1 MSDYNND
8 DNDNEND
15 NKLKISIAL
24 FPDVIKSA
32 SQKSHIKF
40 KYNIEWRKSKKK
52 IKILSDSLKRK
63 VLIHF
68 LKLFKEATFLTP
80 AGSLFQ
86 SAGVGAAAAA
96 KERAPSVGSIF
107 FIRGTG
113 VVAEH

>member
-40 KYNIEWRKSKKK
+40 KNNIEWRKSKKK
-52 IKILSDSLKRK
+52 LK
-63 VLIHF
+63 F
-68 LKLFKEATFLTP
+68 
-80 AGSLFQ
+80 
-86 SAGVGAAAAA
+86 
-96 KERAPSVGSIF
+96 
-107 FIRGTG
+107 
-113 VVAEH
+113 

>member
-68 LKLFKEATFLTP
+68 LKLFKEATFLTL
-80 AGSLFQ
+80 AGSF
-86 SAGVGAAAAA
+86 V
-96 KERAPSVGSIF
+96 V
-107 FIRGTG
+107 FIRLVYRLKENPVYLDKKTLKK
-113 VVAEH
+113 